1 MLYFSF
7 FSNVK
12 EISST
17 KDSMQCLVTN
27 ESQPKQQQQ
36 QPKEVDNLITNTV
49 VAVPAKTYPKIR
61 QNFIPYPVSITV
73 IRFLLT
79 VTFDRFT

>member
-27 ESQPKQQQQ
+27 ESQPKQQQSR
-36 QPKEVDNLITNTV
+36 EVDNLITNTV